1 MRKTLSYLLLCAVVV
16 GLSGCAELFEP
27 QAYPRTPGNAPGIGQ
42 VQAVPYN
49 GPLARIA
56 VISFEDKS
64 AKGYARI
71 GDGMAEMLTTELVNT
86 NRFLVYERQQLGA
99 VMAEQDLAT
108 SGRIQSGTEAPTGQI
123 HGAELLVTGAVTA
136 FEPNYQGGSVGLIA
150 PRLPLGLG
158 VSGKQAYM
166 AIDLRIID
174 ARTSRILAVQHV
186 EGKSTSM
193 AGGLGT
199 AFGGGSTRMGLG
211 LGAYR
216 NTPME
221 KAIRVCLRSAVQ
233 AVVARTPA
241 TYYRHQRGGAP
252 GAAVRPGAP
261 PVAPPVAP
269 PTAPATPPGAP
280 PPPPPVAPPVTAP
293 AAPATP
299 PAAGAPPAQVYV
311 TLGSVRVYQNPDAT
325 SQMVATVSRGA
336 ALPVAA
342 QQGDWYAVVV
352 NGKSA
357 WIMKAFTSTTKP

>member
-1 MRKTLSYLLLCAVVV
+1 MRKILSCLLLGMLAV
-16 GLSGCAELFEP
+16 GLCGCAELMEP
-27 QAYPRTPGNAPGIGQ
+27 QAYPRTPQNAPSIDQ

-71 GDGMAEMLTTELVNT
+71 GDGLAEMLTTELVNT

-108 SGRIQSGTEAPTGQI
+108 SGRIQPGTEAPTGQI

-136 FEPNYQGGSVGLIA
+136 FEPNYQGGGVGLVA

-158 VSGKQAYM
+158 VAGKQAYM

-186 EGKSTSM
+186 EGKSTDW

-199 AFGGGSTRMGLG
+199 AFGGGSTRMGIG

-221 KAIRVCLRSAVQ
+221 KAIRVCLRGAVQ
-233 AVVARTPA
+233 AVVARTPPS
-241 TYYRHQRGGAP
+241 YYRHQPGGGA
-252 GAAVRPGAP
+252 AP
-261 PVAPPVAP
+261 PATPPPATP
-269 PTAPATPPGAP
+269 GPAPATPPGTP
-280 PPPPPVAPPVTAP
+280 PPAATTPQTPP
-293 AAPATP
+293 PATP
-299 PAAGAPPAQVYV
+299 PATPPPAGADAMPAQVYV
-311 TLGSVRVYQNPDAT
+311 TLGSVRVYEKPDAT
-325 SQMVATVSRGA
+325 SQMIASVTRGT